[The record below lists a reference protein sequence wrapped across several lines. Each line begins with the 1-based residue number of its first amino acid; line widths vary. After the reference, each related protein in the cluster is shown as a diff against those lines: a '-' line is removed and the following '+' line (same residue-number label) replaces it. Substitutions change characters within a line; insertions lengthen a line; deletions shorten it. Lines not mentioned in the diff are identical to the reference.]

1 MDQYS
6 KLVYKVN
13 LKELLEAF
21 EEGAKPR
28 QLFVL
33 QPNMCTLI
41 YAKNPK
47 KSNYT
52 GFLYNI
58 PAKTS
63 FDYEK
68 FLLKH
73 ALPGPGS
80 NIHCI
85 LEPHGMEGEQADY
98 WLTKKSNVGQI
109 PNFDYEHKR
118 VSNLPRPIGWS
129 SSVIPNSKL
138 EELKLHTLTS
148 KVAKPIKR

>member
-1 MDQYS
+1 MRIEISYHANDLAAEQKFFDPNFERDAKKDIDWTKFHLDQYS
-6 KLVYKVN
+6 KLVFKVN
-13 LKELLEAF
+13 LRELLEAF

-47 KSNYT
+47 QSNYT

-85 LEPHGMEGEQADY
+85 LEPQG
-98 WLTKKSNVGQI
+98 
-109 PNFDYEHKR
+109 
-118 VSNLPRPIGWS
+118 
-129 SSVIPNSKL
+129 
-138 EELKLHTLTS
+138 
-148 KVAKPIKR
+148 